1 MSFRVAPAAPA
12 APGAAGTLALRLAS
26 ALLAAAL
33 LGGPAGATTYLQM
46 TPQAML
52 VRASL
57 VFVGTVTEVRVTNDV
72 GTPWTHVTFNVD
84 TALAGVP
91 VDAAGKAQKPVELA
105 FLGGTAPGGPALTV
119 SGMPQFQT
127 GEKVLIFAYDQA
139 YASPIVGFRQGLWRI
154 TPAGLRDEDGKLL
167 SVSDAGKLV
176 AGGSGAPL
184 DTIVQAIRNTLAAS
198 GGTP

>member
-1 MSFRVAPAAPA
+1 MNARSQ
-12 APGAAGTLALRLAS
+12 APGRHGLPAFARRLAS

-33 LGGPAGATTYLQM
+33 FGVPASATTYLHM

-52 VRASL
+52 AKASL
-57 VFVGTVTEVRVTNDV
+57 VFVGTVAEVRVTNDV
-72 GTPWTHVTFNVD
+72 GTPWTHVRFNVD

-91 VDAAGKAQKPVELA
+91 VGADGKARQPVELA
-105 FLGGTAPGGPALTV
+105 FLGGTVPGGPALTV
-119 SGMPQFQT
+119 SGMPQFES
-127 GEKVLIFAYDQA
+127 GEKVLVFAYDQT

-154 TPAGLRDEDGKLL
+154 TPAGLRDEDGQFL
-167 SVSDAGKLV
+167 SVSDTGKLV

-184 DTIVQAIRNTLAAS
+184 DSIVQAIRDGLASS

>member
-1 MSFRVAPAAPA
+1 MSFRFPLA
-12 APGAAGTLALRLAS
+12 APGPAGALALRLAS
-26 ALLAAAL
+26 AALAAVL
-33 LGGPAGATTYLQM
+33 LGAPAGATTYLQM

-52 VRASL
+52 AKASL
-57 VFVGTVTEVRVTNDV
+57 AFVGTVAEVRVTNDG

-91 VDAAGKAQKPVELA
+91 VDADGKAQKPVELA

-119 SGMPQFQT
+119 SGMPQFET
-127 GEKVLIFAYDQA
+127 GEKVLVFAYDQS

-154 TPAGLRDEDGKLL
+154 TPAGLRAEDGKLL
-167 SVSDAGKLV
+167 SLSDSGKLV

-184 DTIVQAIRNTLAAS
+184 DAIVQAIRDALAAS